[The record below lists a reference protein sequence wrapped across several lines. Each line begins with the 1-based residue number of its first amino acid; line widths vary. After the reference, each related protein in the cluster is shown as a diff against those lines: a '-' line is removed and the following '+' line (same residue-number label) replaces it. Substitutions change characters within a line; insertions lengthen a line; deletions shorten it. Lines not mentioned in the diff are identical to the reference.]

1 VRVQLFFERATQA
14 FEVLGVSS
22 MVVGFLFAFGLA
34 VVTWKRTGDGGRA
47 FKTLRDS
54 LGGAIL
60 LGLELLVA
68 ADIVKT
74 VTSTPSLTD
83 AAVLGM
89 IVLIR
94 TVLSITIEIEVDGV
108 APWRTRR
115 YWHELRASL
124 RGQRP
129 TPARNSCNLPRFLQH
144 GCGSALNRDPG
155 VEIGAFARPLWVSG
169 DNQTR
174 SQPIRCDLC
183 ARGEVVDQRF
193 GVLDQSG
200 GVDRMR
206 RRRVVVGNTSGRA
219 AQQGDRTLEVAA
231 LDVSDA
237 DGQLGEALPQL
248 PFLVR
253 AVLPCGLKHLVR
265 VEC

>member
-1 VRVQLFFERATQA
+1 MRLELFFERATQT

-22 MVVGFLFAFGLA
+22 MVVGFVFAFALA
-34 VVTWKRTGDGGRA
+34 VVTWRRTRNGGRA

-108 APWRTRR
+108 APWRK
-115 YWHELRASL
+115 
-124 RGQRP
+124 
-129 TPARNSCNLPRFLQH
+129 
-144 GCGSALNRDPG
+144 ALTTGP
-155 VEIGAFARPLWVSG
+155 
-169 DNQTR
+169 
-174 SQPIRCDLC
+174 
-183 ARGEVVDQRF
+183 EV
-193 GVLDQSG
+193 LA
-200 GVDRMR
+200 
-206 RRRVVVGNTSGRA
+206 RA
-219 AQQGDRTLEVAA
+219 ARESA
-231 LDVSDA
+231 
-237 DGQLGEALPQL
+237 
-248 PFLVR
+248 R
-253 AVLPCGLKHLVR
+253 AEPSS
-265 VEC
+265 